1 MKKYLLLLLLGGCA
15 IHRPAAVAPVISTPV
30 ADTPVAKPAVIEK
43 QVIKPPM
50 ALPAGVDS
58 VVITPHR
65 TLADKARKAVGLR
78 PAAPAAFGHVGKK
91 AVINIYYAPAT
102 VVGRHSVATI
112 GDGAKTTI
120 AEKHASQATDSATQ
134 QIATNAV
141 AGRGNTT
148 TQTATTKQATDWK
161 AKLTGPLGWA
171 LAAVLVGGGLYL
183 LYPIFIRRNA

>member
-15 IHRPAAVAPVISTPV
+15 IHRPAAVAPVISAPV
-30 ADTPVAKPAVIEK
+30 ADVPVAKPTVIDK

-58 VVITPHR
+58 IVITPHR
-65 TLADKARKAVGLR
+65 TLTDKVRKAVGLR
-78 PAAPAAFGHVGKK
+78 PAPTAFGHVGKK
-91 AVINIYYAPAT
+91 AVINFYYAPAT
-102 VVGRHSVATI
+102 VIGKRSIAAI
-112 GDGAKTTI
+112 GDGAKTTV
-120 AEKHASQATDSATQ
+120 AGKRATQATDSATQ

-141 AGRGNTT
+141 AGHGNTT

-161 AKLTGPLGWA
+161 ARLTGPLGWA